1 MAKLKIIVMVML
13 TVTVTSAKAAWKV
26 VLDPWT
32 TAQVTANTT
41 AQGLIE
47 NQHNARLDSM
57 SAKQQKIMQ
66 YTTAM
71 ETIKGLYSISMQNIS
86 GFGEET
92 KYYAEIFGLTT
103 DILTA
108 VPQVLDYIGR
118 SPVKNY
124 VLCLSEMS
132 DVVLETEGLVADFV
146 DIVNNGKIQ
155 NPLKNKG
162 KTYTKCPDC
171 GGKVKKLIE
180 GGTGKTYSYTCLKC
194 GWKSEKLTQEENTGD
209 GYNFLNRYERLTLAN
224 RIYSRLLE
232 IKYKMD
238 VMCMMCQYC
247 NGINDVLMAIDVQ
260 SWAAYFTGKN
270 IVEGIVNDWN
280 TLGV

>member
-71 ETIKGLYSISMQNIS
+71 ETIKELYSISMQNIS

-108 VPQVLDYIGR
+108 VPQVLDYIGK

-162 KTYTKCPDC
+162 KTYTNCPDC

-180 GGTGKTYSYTCLKC
+180 GGTGKAYSYTCLKC
-194 GWKSEKLTQEENTGD
+194 GW
-209 GYNFLNRYERLTLAN
+209 
-224 RIYSRLLE
+224 
-232 IKYKMD
+232 
-238 VMCMMCQYC
+238 
-247 NGINDVLMAIDVQ
+247 
-260 SWAAYFTGKN
+260 
-270 IVEGIVNDWN
+270 
-280 TLGV
+280 

>member
-13 TVTVTSAKAAWKV
+13 TMTVTSAKAAWKV

-71 ETIKGLYSISMQNIS
+71 ETIKELYSISMQNIS

-108 VPQVLDYIGR
+108 VLEECVDEMVSQHVDLDET
-118 SPVKNY
+118 VA
-124 VLCLSEMS
+124 VF
-132 DVVLETEGLVADFV
+132 VVL
-146 DIVNNGKIQ
+146 
-155 NPLKNKG
+155 
-162 KTYTKCPDC
+162 
-171 GGKVKKLIE
+171 
-180 GGTGKTYSYTCLKC
+180 
-194 GWKSEKLTQEENTGD
+194 
-209 GYNFLNRYERLTLAN
+209 
-224 RIYSRLLE
+224 
-232 IKYKMD
+232 
-238 VMCMMCQYC
+238 
-247 NGINDVLMAIDVQ
+247 VQ
-260 SWAAYFTGKN
+260 SVRFL
-270 IVEGIVNDWN
+270 VSV
-280 TLGV
+280 

>member
-71 ETIKGLYSISMQNIS
+71 ETIKELYSISMQNIS

-146 DIVNNGKIQ
+146 DIVNNGKIH

-162 KTYTKCPDC
+162 KTYTNCPDC
-171 GGKVKKLIE
+171 GGKVRKLIE

-260 SWAAYFTGKN
+260 SWAAYFTDPR
-270 IVEGIVNDWN
+270 V
-280 TLGV
+280 

>member
-13 TVTVTSAKAAWKV
+13 TMTVTSAKAAWKV

-71 ETIKGLYSISMQNIS
+71 ETIKELYSISMQNIS

-132 DVVLETEGLVADFV
+132 DVVLETEGLWPTSW
-146 DIVNNGKIQ
+146 I
-155 NPLKNKG
+155 LS
-162 KTYTKCPDC
+162 T
-171 GGKVKKLIE
+171 
-180 GGTGKTYSYTCLKC
+180 TGKY
-194 GWKSEKLTQEENTGD
+194 
-209 GYNFLNRYERLTLAN
+209 
-224 RIYSRLLE
+224 I
-232 IKYKMD
+232 IH
-238 VMCMMCQYC
+238 
-247 NGINDVLMAIDVQ
+247 
-260 SWAAYFTGKN
+260 
-270 IVEGIVNDWN
+270 
-280 TLGV
+280 